1 MLLPLL
7 IEDEVQNEIIAQP
20 CQQAN
25 RKKAGRKQARSHDM
39 DAPYDAWC
47 RSDALGI
54 MPPPS

>member
-7 IEDEVQNEIIAQP
+7 IVDEVQNEIIAQP

-25 RKKAGRKQARSHDM
+25 RKKAGRKQARPQDM
-39 DAPYDAWC
+39 DAPYDAWS

-54 MPPPS
+54 MPLPS